1 MQVALNILI
10 GLVPIVLLCYFVYL
24 RDSAR
29 PEKPKHLIF
38 TFLLGIAFAYV
49 AFFLESR
56 IDELGYQN
64 STEFIPYTLYMFL
77 GVALIEEFMKLLPV
91 MIFPF
96 QKSFFDEPLDG
107 IVYCVF
113 AAMGFATFETVYYA
127 QFLDWQGVL
136 AKATLTV
143 PAHAAFAMITG
154 YYLGRAR
161 MQTSRAVR
169 NQFILAG
176 LGWAVLAH
184 GLYDWMIFNPYE
196 EWLMLLAVVVLIVCW
211 AVALRL
217 TAKHAAGP
225 EPTPLASKLR

>member
-10 GLVPIVLLCYFVYL
+10 GLVPIVLICYFVYL
-24 RDSAR
+24 RDRAK
-29 PEKPKHLIF
+29 PEKPKHLLI
-38 TFLLGIAFAYV
+38 TFLLGAAFAYV

-56 IDELGYQN
+56 IDEYGYQN
-64 STEFIPYTLYMFL
+64 STEFLPYTLYIFL
-77 GVALIEEFMKLLPV
+77 GVALVEELLKLLPV
-91 MIFPF
+91 LIFPF

-127 QFLDWQGVL
+127 QFLDWQGIL
-136 AKATLTV
+136 AKATLTI

-161 MQTSRAVR
+161 MQSSRAIR
-169 NQFILAG
+169 NRFILAG

-196 EWLMLLAVVVLIVCW
+196 EWLTLLAVVVLIACW
-211 AVALRL
+211 AFALRL

-225 EPTPLASKLR
+225 EPTPLASNMQ